1 MTRVPA
7 ICLASLL
14 LVGPGPDLFAQ
25 AVADSLVPSLDA
37 LLSTKISSAA
47 KYQQTISEAASSV
60 TIITAKDIRRHG
72 YGTLPE
78 ALAAARGFYLSY
90 DRNYSFLGARGFS
103 RPSNNH
109 RVSCA
114 GGRQRDQRRG
124 LHQLV
129 REHGER
135 HAGDPAPEER
145 CHLGAEETP
154 EGAVRQQAR
163 RVGDGQLAAPPVEAR
178 AGSSFSRST
187 AFPSWVASTRRSPK
201 SQ

>member
-1 MTRVPA
+1 M
-7 ICLASLL
+7 
-14 LVGPGPDLFAQ
+14 
-25 AVADSLVPSLDA
+25 PSLDA

-47 KYQQTISEAASSV
+47 KYQQTISEVASSV
-60 TIITAKDIRRHG
+60 TIITAEDIRRHG

-78 ALAAARGFYLSY
+78 PRAAARGFYLIY

-103 RPSNNH
+103 RPCDYNH
-109 RVSCA
+109 HVLCA

-145 CHLGAEETP
+145 CHLGAEEAP
-154 EGAVRQQAR
+154 EGAIRQQAR
-163 RVGDGQLAAPPVEAR
+163 RVGDGQLDAPPVEAR

-187 AFPSWVASTRRSPK
+187 ASRSWAASTRRSPK